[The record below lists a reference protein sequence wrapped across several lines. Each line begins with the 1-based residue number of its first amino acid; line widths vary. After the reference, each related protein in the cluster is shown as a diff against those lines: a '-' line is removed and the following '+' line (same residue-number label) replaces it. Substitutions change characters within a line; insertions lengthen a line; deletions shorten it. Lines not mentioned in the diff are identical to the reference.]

1 VDVGVIPG
9 RVRGSAAGRKR
20 SLGIFVQLT
29 RITLGRDWWSCKH
42 GPRTA
47 STIALTGRSDLTS
60 VPFMNRKLRPSAFS
74 RTLALV
80 PPAVALVA
88 QQAGADIFL
97 KIETGGTPSTIAG
110 ESLDKAHSGWIEAS
124 SFSFGA
130 SNTPSL
136 SGGLISGTKG
146 VATALIISKSLDKA
160 SPSLFLGCAQGTIYP
175 TVTMEL
181 QQSSAGTTPVV
192 YYRITLNN
200 VLVSKLDT
208 SGVADAR
215 PSEEVSFSYQK
226 IKVEYYTVDQ
236 YGKAILLPAVS
247 WDFVNNK

>member
-1 VDVGVIPG
+1 
-9 RVRGSAAGRKR
+9 
-20 SLGIFVQLT
+20 
-29 RITLGRDWWSCKH
+29 
-42 GPRTA
+42 
-47 STIALTGRSDLTS
+47 
-60 VPFMNRKLRPSAFS
+60 MNRKLRPSAFS

-97 KIETGGTPSTIAG
+97 KIETGGSPSTIAG

-124 SFSFGA
+124 SFSFGV
-130 SNTPSL
+130 SNPPSL

-146 VATALIISKSLDKA
+146 VASELIISKSLDKA

-181 QQSSAGTTPVV
+181 QQSSAATTPVV

-200 VLVSKLDT
+200 VLVSKLET
-208 SGVADAR
+208 SGAADAR

-226 IKVEYYTVDQ
+226 IKVEYYAMDQ
-236 YGKAILLPAVS
+236 YGKYILVPAVS